1 MFYYASKKNKSSW
14 LDRFK
19 KSVIKKRH
27 IEILKKEKREQAE
40 GVKIMKNVGFFRG
53 DE

>member
-1 MFYYASKKNKSSW
+1 MFYYASKQSKSSW

-19 KSVIKKRH
+19 KSVAKKRH
-27 IEILKKEKREQAE
+27 IERLKKEKREQAE
-40 GVKIMKNVGFFRG
+40 EVKIIKNVGFFRG